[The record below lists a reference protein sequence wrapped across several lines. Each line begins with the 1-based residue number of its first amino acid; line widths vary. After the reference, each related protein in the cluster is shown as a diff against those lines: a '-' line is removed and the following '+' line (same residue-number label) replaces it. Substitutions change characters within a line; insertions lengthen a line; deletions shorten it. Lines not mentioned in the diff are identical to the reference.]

1 MLTANVRTGYA
12 FSEVKKMTKQ
22 SKSGIMLIV
31 IASLALSFATIGANA
46 KEAAEQAHGTVVQSQ
61 SKDNI
66 VLARSAEQTLIT
78 AEIKMYSQDR
88 AAPRWIL
95 SSSEIETLKMKLTN
109 LPRSSRVDVPDW
121 DYVSVTNFNN
131 SRELPYSSI
140 YAFNNRLV
148 LVDSAGKRSY
158 YIDTKKA
165 GEWLMLLAESRV
177 PSAFSQRPV
186 RSGSGVAM
194 VINAPE
200 TKDTRALAD
209 SETDEV
215 KNQNM
220 MEYAPYMV
228 VVLVL
233 ILFAFFAFR
242 RPKTEGA

>member
-1 MLTANVRTGYA
+1 ML
-12 FSEVKKMTKQ
+12 
-22 SKSGIMLIV
+22 LIV
-31 IASLALSFATIGANA
+31 MASFALCSASLGANA
-46 KEAAEQAHGTVVQSQ
+46 KEVAEQAHGTVVQSQ

-66 VLARSAEQTLIT
+66 VLAKSEEETLVT

-88 AAPRWIL
+88 AAPRWVL
-95 SSSEIETLKMKLTN
+95 SSSEIETLEMKLTN

-121 DYVSVTNFNN
+121 NYVSVNNFNN
-131 SRELPYSSI
+131 SAGFPYRSI
-140 YAFNNRLV
+140 YSFNNRLV

-158 YIDTKKA
+158 YVDLKKV

-177 PSAFSQRPV
+177 PSAMSQRAV

-194 VINAPE
+194 VVNAPG
-200 TKDTRALAD
+200 TKDTTPTG
-209 SETDEV
+209 SGTDEV
-215 KNQNM
+215 KNPNM

-242 RPKTEGA
+242 KPKTEGA

>member
-1 MLTANVRTGYA
+1 
-12 FSEVKKMTKQ
+12 MTKQ
-22 SKSGIMLIV
+22 AITKFGIMLIV
-31 IASLALSFATIGANA
+31 LASFALCNASLGAYA
-46 KEAAEQAHGTVVQSQ
+46 KEVAEQAHGTVVATG

-66 VLARSAEQTLIT
+66 VLARSAEQTLVT

-95 SSSEIETLKMKLTN
+95 SGSEIETLKMKLSS
-109 LPRSSRVDVPDW
+109 LPRSSRVDVPSW
-121 DYVSVTNFNN
+121 GYVSVTNFNN
-131 SRELPYSSI
+131 SGEFPYSSV
-140 YAFNNRLV
+140 YCFNNRLV
-148 LVDSAGKRSY
+148 LVDSSGKRSY
-158 YIDTKKA
+158 YVDTKKV

-177 PSAFSQRPV
+177 PSAMSQRPV
-186 RSGSGVAM
+186 KSGSGVAM
-194 VINAPE
+194 VINSPE
-200 TKDTRALAD
+200 TKDTRVLEG
-209 SETDEV
+209 SETDVV